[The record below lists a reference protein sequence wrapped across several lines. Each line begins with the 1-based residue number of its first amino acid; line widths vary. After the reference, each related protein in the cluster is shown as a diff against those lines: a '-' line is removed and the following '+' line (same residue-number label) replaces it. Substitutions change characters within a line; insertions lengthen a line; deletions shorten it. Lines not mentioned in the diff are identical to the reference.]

1 MNQADFEGLLND
13 TTKRVVGD
21 VTWAIDED
29 RSPAVEFRMEVQ
41 SDVGYPIFVKGSYNA
56 LASTLTYTLVHRGSG
71 RIYALDLGK
80 DHHNP
85 TCTNTGEKHKHRW
98 REPMRDKEAYVPDDI
113 TSPATDPVS
122 VWRQFCAEAKI
133 NHDGV
138 MHPPPPVQMELL

>member
-13 TTKRVVGD
+13 TTKRVIGD
-21 VTWAIDED
+21 VTWAVDED
-29 RSPAVEFRMEVQ
+29 RSPAVEFRV
-41 SDVGYPIFVKGSYNA
+41 D
-56 LASTLTYTLVHRGSG
+56 
-71 RIYALDLGK
+71 
-80 DHHNP
+80 HNP

-98 REPMRDKEAYVPDDI
+98 RKPVRDKEAYVPDDI
-113 TSPATDPVS
+113 TAPPTDPVS